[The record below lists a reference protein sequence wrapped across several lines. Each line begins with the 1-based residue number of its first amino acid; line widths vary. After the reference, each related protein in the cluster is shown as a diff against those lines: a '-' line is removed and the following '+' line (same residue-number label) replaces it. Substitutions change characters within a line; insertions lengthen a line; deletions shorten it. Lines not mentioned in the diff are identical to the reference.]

1 MAIFWCCMKH
11 IFYLVVLYSDSVLVL
26 VFLYAPCV
34 PTYYCSI
41 MTTTTTRNRHSVSIT
56 TTYWIPTEPP
66 ESVVVVDNV
75 FATTR
80 HATLGLPTTTTT
92 TSSTTTVSS
101 SKKEEEDVVV
111 DDVVVVPTKPPA
123 GSFTYSGMHDQGPL
137 VSPREGGDMAILIAC
152 CEDAKA
158 HTDEYLTQV
167 IMANNQHHHFNNTNN
182 NNNNMGA
189 EIQIDR
195 QAKKMKLED
204 EEK

>member
-1 MAIFWCCMKH
+1 
-11 IFYLVVLYSDSVLVL
+11 
-26 VFLYAPCV
+26 
-34 PTYYCSI
+34 
-41 MTTTTTRNRHSVSIT
+41 VSIT

-92 TSSTTTVSS
+92 STTTVSS
-101 SKKEEEDVVV
+101 SKKEEDVVVVV
-111 DDVVVVPTKPPA
+111 DDVVPTKPPA

-167 IMANNQHHHFNNTNN
+167 IMANNQHHHNHHHFNNTNN